1 MEQVVTNRPSAPM
14 LRTFLSKPEWLLIPT
29 LLFCCTGCALFP
41 GVRNMEP
48 VLQMGHA
55 CAATCAAFSA
65 DGQYLLSGDADG
77 SIKLWESSTGR
88 QIRTFNAQA
97 MVKDV
102 VFSPDQKT
110 ALAGYSN
117 GDLIHWVLATG
128 RMHRRPKAHKAAVK
142 RVVFT
147 PDGSKTI
154 SGDENQTVVV
164 METTTGRTIRSFTG
178 KKEALSNMMP
188 TAIAFSGDCRLV
200 LLGNRRNQLY
210 DIDSGRNIYNLG
222 QYSPS
227 MRWGNPIV
235 DLAFSPDGRFFVS
248 AGRVME
254 LIETQSG
261 RIIRPFAEIPR
272 GIESVAFSPTGRNV
286 AVSSDL
292 GIVIWDVDSGKRTTI
307 LPENTGKLHRVVWS
321 PDGRFVLSASSHGHL
336 CLWDVASRR
345 QVRSFKGKLEK
356 VLASDHS
363 PDGRFILTGT
373 DNGNLVLWDLSTGAV
388 TKRFKGHPKKVLS
401 LAFTPDGHH
410 AVSGGAD
417 QTVKLWDIRDGKS
430 IRTFTGHTADVTC
443 LAVSPDG
450 HMAITGS
457 RDHTCILWDIT
468 TGRPV
473 QVLKGHHHWVNSV
486 RFSPDGHTLLSAGSD
501 RTWRLW
507 QVTTGRQIRS
517 NKDKSGWI
525 HSTAFSPDGRLFF
538 TGSWKTVTIWD
549 AFSGEPVRTVNK
561 HLGNV
566 TDISISPDGRLAIS
580 GDDKQGV
587 KIWETASGK
596 DRIDIRGH
604 LDAIRAVGFSLDG
617 HYAYTAGDDQT
628 NRIWDIEA
636 GEEIARMVS
645 SKDGEWLVVTPDGYY
660 ATSPEGAG
668 LLHWVENGGMETF
681 TYEQFKSI
689 FNRPHMIKERLS
701 GKSGAGRPAPTITS
715 PPSVSIPG
723 HQTLSRVARKTY
735 PLTVS
740 AVSDQSLTA
749 IRVFA
754 NGKPAKEILVNTRVA
769 RQTLDIPLYAGLNRI
784 TAVAWDEK
792 DFSSNPKYKD
802 IICDDPNLPKTN
814 LYVLSVGISDYPNLS
829 PAWNLQFAHTDAQA
843 LARALNA
850 QKESV
855 FGSVTT
861 KLSVNRMATV
871 KGITGE
877 LEALGNIGENDIA
890 VIFMAGHGVG
900 DENGTFY
907 FLTSDAMMG
916 HPESGGISWD
926 MLGEHL
932 SRIRGRVILFLDACH
947 SGSLVRQTI
956 VPNDELAGAFFSGKR
971 NGIMVFSASKGRQYS
986 FESSDIGS
994 GYGIFTYALI
1004 RGITSK
1010 SDEADVNNNGYVEFL
1025 ELVDYVSQYVDHETL
1040 GAQTPWLSRKE
1051 LFGDLPIA
1059 AVQ

>member
-1 MEQVVTNRPSAPM
+1 MTNRLSVLM
-14 LRTFLSKPEWLLIPT
+14 LRTFLSKPEWLLFTT
-29 LLFCCTGCALFP
+29 LFFCCTGCAVFS
-41 GVRNMEP
+41 GIRNMEP
-48 VLQMGHA
+48 VVQMGHA

-65 DGQYLLSGDADG
+65 DGQYLLSGATDG
-77 SIKLWESSTGR
+77 SIKLWEISTGR
-88 QIRTFNAQA
+88 QIRSFNAQA

-102 VFSPDQKT
+102 AFSPDQKT

-117 GDLIHWVLATG
+117 GDLIHWELATG

-142 RVVFT
+142 RVAFT

-154 SGDENQTVVV
+154 SGDENLTVVV
-164 METTTGRTIRSFTG
+164 METTTGRTIRSFSG
-178 KKEALSNMMP
+178 KKEVLSNIMP
-188 TAIAFSGDCRLV
+188 TAIAFSNDRRLV
-200 LLGNRRNQLY
+200 LLGNTKNQLY
-210 DIDSGRNIYNLG
+210 HVESGRNLYDLG

-235 DLAFSPDGRFFVS
+235 DLAFSPDDRFFVS

-261 RIIRPFAEIPR
+261 RIIRSFAEIPR

-292 GIVIWDVDSGKRTTI
+292 GIAIWDVDSGKRTAI
-307 LPENTGKLHRVVWS
+307 LTENTGNLHRVVWS
-321 PDGRFVLSASSHGHL
+321 PDGRFVLSTNSDGHL
-336 CLWDVASRR
+336 SLWDVTSRR
-345 QVRSFKGKLEK
+345 QVRSFTGKLEK
-356 VLASDHS
+356 VLAADHS

-373 DNGNLVLWDLSTGAV
+373 DNGNLVLWDFLKGVV
-388 TKRFKGHPKKVLS
+388 TKRFKGHSQKVFCLS
-401 LAFTPDGHH
+401 FTPDGHH
-410 AVSGGAD
+410 AISGGAD
-417 QTVKLWDIRDGKS
+417 QKIRLWDIRDGKS
-430 IRTFTGHTADVTC
+430 IRTFAGHTADVTC

-450 HMAITGS
+450 RMAISGS
-457 RDHTCILWDIT
+457 RDQTCILWDIA
-468 TGRPV
+468 TGRPLNV
-473 QVLKGHHHWVNSV
+473 FKGHQHWVNSV
-486 RFSPDGHTLLSAGSD
+486 RFSPDGRTILSAGSD

-507 QVTTGRQIRS
+507 QVATGRQIRS
-517 NKDKSGWI
+517 NEDKSGWI
-525 HSTAFSPDGRLFF
+525 HSTAFSPDGRFLF
-538 TGSWKTVTIWD
+538 TGSWKTVTIWNVS
-549 AFSGEPVRTVNK
+549 SGEPVRTFNK
-561 HLGNV
+561 HRGNV
-566 TDISISPDGRLAIS
+566 TDISVSPDGRLAIS
-580 GDDKQGV
+580 GGDRQGV
-587 KIWETASGK
+587 KIWETANGQE
-596 DRIDIRGH
+596 RIDIRGH
-604 LDAIRAVGFSLDG
+604 LDAIRAVGFSLGGRHAD
-617 HYAYTAGDDQT
+617 TAGDDQT
-628 NRIWDIEA
+628 HRIWDVDTGA
-636 GEEIARMVS
+636 EIARMVS
-645 SKDGEWLVVTPDGYY
+645 SNDGEWLIVTPDGYY

-668 LLHWVENGGMETF
+668 LLHWVEDGGMETF

-689 FNRPHMIKERLS
+689 FNRPQIIQDRLS

-735 PLTVS
+735 PLEVS
-740 AVSDQSLTA
+740 AVSDQSLRA
-749 IRVFA
+749 IRVFT
-754 NGKPAKEILVNTRVA
+754 NGKPAKALPVNAKVVH
-769 RQTLDIPLYAGLNRI
+769 QTLDIPLYAGLNRI

-792 DFSSNPKYKD
+792 DFSSNPKYTD
-802 IICDDPNLPKTN
+802 IICDYPNLPQTN
-814 LYVLSVGISDYPNLS
+814 LYVLSVGVSDYPNLS
-829 PAWNLQFAHTDAQA
+829 PTWNLQFAHTDAQA
-843 LARALNA
+843 LANALDS
-850 QKESV
+850 QQESV
-855 FGSVTT
+855 FGSVST
-861 KLSVNRMATV
+861 KLSVNQMATV

-877 LEALGNIGENDIA
+877 LEALDKIGKNDIA
-890 VIFMAGHGVG
+890 VIFMAGHGVR

-926 MLGEHL
+926 MLGEYL
-932 SRIRGRVILFLDACH
+932 ARIKGRVILLLDACH

-1004 RGITSK
+1004 QGLTSK
-1010 SDEADVNNNGYVEFL
+1010 SNEADLNNNGYVEFL

-1059 AVQ
+1059 AVR